1 MRRILEQSF
10 YELLEVSPSATP
22 EEIERA
28 WERARVLYGT
38 GSLAAYTLLTP
49 ELAAALASRIDEA
62 FEVLLDPLARAAYD
76 ARLPVEEARTAR
88 PAPEPAAAQPV
99 PPAAAPAP
107 LAQPDPSPSPAA
119 VEPHRPF
126 VPPEGASWTGLLLR
140 QAREARGLSVA
151 QMSDRTKLSR
161 LHIEAV
167 EAENFTQLPVAAYL
181 RGIVMCI
188 ARELRLDGQK
198 VSRSYLERASGAS
211 KTGR

>member
-1 MRRILEQSF
+1 VRRILEQSF

-62 FEVLLDPLARAAYD
+62 FEVLLDPGARAAYD
-76 ARLPVEEARTAR
+76 ARLPVEDARSAR
-88 PAPEPAAAQPV
+88 PAPEPAAAPPV
-99 PPAAAPAP
+99 PAAAPTALAP
-107 LAQPDPSPSPAA
+107 PDPVPPPPA
-119 VEPHRPF
+119 VEPPRPF
-126 VPPEGASWTGLLLR
+126 VPPEGAVWTGELLR
-140 QAREARGLSVA
+140 QAREARGLTVVQLSE
-151 QMSDRTKLSR
+151 RTKLSR

-167 EAENFTQLPVAAYL
+167 EAESFTQLPVAAYL

-198 VSRSYLERASGAS
+198 VARSYLERAAGAS

>member
-1 MRRILEQSF
+1 VRRILEQSF

-49 ELAAALASRIDEA
+49 EVAAALATRIDEA
-62 FEVLLDPLARAAYD
+62 FEVLLDPVARADYD
-76 ARLPVEEARTAR
+76 ARLPAEDARPAR
-88 PAPEPAAAQPV
+88 PAPEPPPV
-99 PPAAAPAP
+99 SPAP
-107 LAQPDPSPSPAA
+107 IAQPDPVPPPTA
-119 VEPHRPF
+119 VELPRPF
-126 VPPEGASWTGLLLR
+126 VPPEGATWTGELLR

-151 QMSDRTKLSR
+151 QMAERTKLSR

-167 EAENFTQLPVAAYL
+167 EAENFAQLPVAAYL
-181 RGIVMCI
+181 RGIVICI

-198 VSRSYLERASGAS
+198 VARSYLEKAAAASRP
-211 KTGR
+211 GR

>member
-1 MRRILEQSF
+1 VRRILEQSF

-28 WERARVLYGT
+28 WERARVLYGS

-49 ELAAALASRIDEA
+49 EVAAVLATRIDEA
-62 FEVLLDPLARAAYD
+62 FEVLLDPEARAAYD
-76 ARLPVEEARTAR
+76 ARLPAEDSRPAR
-88 PAPEPAAAQPV
+88 PAAEPPST
-99 PPAAAPAP
+99 PPAAPLPPPAPAP
-107 LAQPDPSPSPAA
+107 PPAA
-119 VEPHRPF
+119 VEPPRPF
-126 VPPEGASWTGLLLR
+126 VPPEGATWTGELLR

-151 QMSDRTKLSR
+151 QMAERTKLSR

-167 EAENFTQLPVAAYL
+167 EADNFGQLPVAAYL

-198 VSRSYLERASGAS
+198 VARSYLERAAGAARP
-211 KTGR
+211 GR